1 VFLVAF
7 GSVAFFC
14 FLFDDRGN
22 GNGEFGDEKLF
33 AFFFFFLFG
42 EGVFAAEIAC
52 TDSRKCTANSSLS
65 TPPFDRPV
73 WIGDST
79 GDVGTVRT

>member
-1 VFLVAF
+1 MFLVAF
-7 GSVAFFC
+7 GSVAFFFC

-22 GNGEFGDEKLF
+22 GNGEFGDEILF
-33 AFFFFFLFG
+33 AFFFLFG

-65 TPPFDRPV
+65 TPPFDRSV
-73 WIGDST
+73 LIGDST